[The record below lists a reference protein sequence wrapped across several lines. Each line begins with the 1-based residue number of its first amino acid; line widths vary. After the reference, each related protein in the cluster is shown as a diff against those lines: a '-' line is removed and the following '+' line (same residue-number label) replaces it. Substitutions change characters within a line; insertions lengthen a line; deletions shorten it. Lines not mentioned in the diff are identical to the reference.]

1 LIRRTPVAST
11 SSLVARVEIREL
23 RSVDKIK
30 ALFHVPTDNPELAQ
44 SQIRMFTSQVPM
56 LYFMLLVNVSA
67 ICYIHWDTAPRF
79 LTADIGTVLIA
90 FCFVRMAAWAARRKR
105 TLSPEQAV
113 RQLRITVRLT
123 SAVSALFFAWGIA
136 LYPYGDAYG
145 QGLIAFL
152 LAITAI
158 GCIVCLTQLPAAALL
173 VAIVGIL
180 PVITFL
186 FLTGK
191 PTFCAMAIE
200 LGLVTL
206 GIVNV
211 VLNHSRDFA
220 SLINFQKELAKQ
232 HQETLRLAEE
242 NSRLANLDAL
252 TGLPNRRQF
261 FARLEDTLRVSGPA
275 RRRFAVGVLDLDGFK
290 QVNDVYGHAAGDQL
304 LIETGLRLREISPET
319 TLLARLGGDEFGL
332 VVEGELSEAEI
343 RVFGERVCSALRTPF
358 SLVEATVQIAGSIGF
373 AIYPDAGQTA
383 AQLSER
389 ADYALYHAK
398 QHLPGRPIIF
408 SREHETEIRRLASI
422 DKVLRAADLDRE
434 LSMHFQ
440 PIVDIE
446 RGAVVAFEALARW
459 DSPELGRVP
468 PGLFIPIAERSDF
481 INRLTQVLLRKAL
494 AHARNWPEELR
505 VSFNLSIRDL
515 TAEAVLEII
524 SIVGK
529 SGVTPSRI
537 DLEVTET
544 ALMRDFDKG
553 RDGLKALKA
562 LGVAIALDDF
572 GTGYSSLSY
581 VHRLP
586 LDKIK
591 IDRSFIKDIE
601 TQPASRDI
609 VKAVI
614 DLCGA
619 LKLDCVIEGIETREQ
634 ARILR
639 GLGATMMQGYY
650 FGRDM
655 PAEALSSSLADAA
668 RVAEATASA
677 AA

>member
-1 LIRRTPVAST
+1 M
-11 SSLVARVEIREL
+11 

-30 ALFHVPTDNPELAQ
+30 ALFRVPTDNPELAQ

-67 ICYIHWDTAPRF
+67 ICYIHWDTAPRY
-79 LTADIGTVLIA
+79 LTADIGSVLVG

-123 SAVSALFFAWGIA
+123 SAVSALFFLWGIA

-173 VAIVGIL
+173 VAIVGIV

-191 PTFCAMAIE
+191 PTFFAMAIE
-200 LGLVTL
+200 LTLVTL

-211 VLNHSRDFA
+211 VLNHSHDFA
-220 SLINFQKELAKQ
+220 SLINFQKELAKK

-261 FARLEDTLRVSGPA
+261 FAKLEDTLRVSAAAG
-275 RRRFAVGVLDLDGFK
+275 RSFAVGVLDLDGFK
-290 QVNDVYGHAAGDQL
+290 QVNDVYGHAAGDRL
-304 LIETGLRLREISPET
+304 LIEAGRRLREMSPET
-319 TLLARLGGDEFGL
+319 TLLARLGGDEFGF
-332 VVEGELSEAEI
+332 VVADEPGEAEM
-343 RVFGERVCSALRTPF
+343 RVYGEQVCSALQAPF
-358 SLVEATVQIAGSIGF
+358 SLVEATVRIAGSIGF

-398 QHLPGRPIIF
+398 QHLPGRPVIF
-408 SREHETEIRRLASI
+408 SHEHETQIRRLASI
-422 DKVLRAADLDRE
+422 DKVLRGADLERE
-434 LSMHFQ
+434 LSLHFQ
-440 PIVDIE
+440 PIIDVE
-446 RGAVVAFEALARW
+446 RGTVVAFEALARW

-468 PGLFIPIAERSDF
+468 PSLFIPVAERTDF
-481 INRLTQVLLRKAL
+481 INQLTQVLLRKAL
-494 AHARNWPEELR
+494 ARARSWPEGLR

-515 TAEAVLEII
+515 SPEAVIEII
-524 SIVGK
+524 SIIRQ
-529 SGVTPSRI
+529 SGVSPSRI

-544 ALMRDFDKG
+544 ALMRDFYKG

-609 VKAVI
+609 VKAVV

-619 LKLDCVIEGIETREQ
+619 LKLGCVIEGIETREQ
-634 ARILR
+634 AKILR
-639 GLGATMMQGYY
+639 SLRATMMQGYY
-650 FGRDM
+650 FGRGM
-655 PAEALSSSLADAA
+655 PAEALSSFLGDAA
-668 RVAEATASA
+668 RIAEAAASA
-677 AA
+677 VA